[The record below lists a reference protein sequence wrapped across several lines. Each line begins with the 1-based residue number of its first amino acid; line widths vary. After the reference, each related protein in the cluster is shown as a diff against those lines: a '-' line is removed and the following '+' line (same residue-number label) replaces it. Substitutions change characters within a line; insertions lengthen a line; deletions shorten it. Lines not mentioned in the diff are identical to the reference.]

1 MKGNSKNLVV
11 LGTSSLRL
19 VIGGIGTDPFDPK
32 PPKKTEKEKQPVFI
46 GNEPIMIGTDPF
58 DPEKPKGDG

>member
-11 LGTSSLRL
+11 LGTNSLRL

-32 PPKKTEKEKQPVFI
+32 PPVKSRVGKNPVL
-46 GNEPIMIGTDPF
+46 IGTDPF
-58 DPEKPKGDG
+58 DPEKPKSDG